1 MPLVATEDLI
11 DAQEVARLLGLS
23 QRNSVSLYLKKYT
36 DMPRPVIDLG
46 PNRPRLWLR
55 PEIESWLVRR
65 GPVRRGRPAKDSSTS
80 SENFHP
86 PSGGVEVARGGRK
99 PRGATTTRAPSAQKA
114 GID

>member
-1 MPLVATEDLI
+1 VATEDLI

-23 QRNSVSLYLKKYT
+23 QRNSVSLYLKKYA

-55 PEIESWLVRR
+55 PDIESWLTRR

-80 SENFHP
+80 SENRHP
-86 PSGGVEVARGGRK
+86 PGGVAVARGGHQ
-99 PRGATTTRAPSAQKA
+99 PGVITTSATTTRPKRKPTSSSR
-114 GID
+114 